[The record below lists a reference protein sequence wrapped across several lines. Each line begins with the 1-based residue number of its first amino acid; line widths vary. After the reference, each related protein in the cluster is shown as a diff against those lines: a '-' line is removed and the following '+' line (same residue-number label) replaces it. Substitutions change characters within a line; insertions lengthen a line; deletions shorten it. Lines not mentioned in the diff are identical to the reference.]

1 TGNKKLATD
10 LQATSSALSTLDSKV
25 TNIDGRVTSASN
37 SIVSLNN
44 SVTNIN
50 TALSQKADA
59 AALNSLSNRVTTAE
73 GNITSQG
80 NSITSLTNSL
90 AVSGKGGTNL
100 LIKSNVVGTY
110 DGISYP
116 HHTYKLGEDWE
127 IGATYTLIW
136 CAEHKRGTGDT
147 NSSLAVYEGGGSQHL
162 QAVVNTNGKVV
173 SKVTFVK
180 NSAVASGPII

>member
-1 TGNKKLATD
+1 STDKNAWGFVEGYFTVPAGMVDIRPWLQVSIAASEAAGQQWHVTNIQVRNITGNKKLATD

-127 IGATYTLIW
+127 IGA
-136 CAEHKRGTGDT
+136 
-147 NSSLAVYEGGGSQHL
+147 
-162 QAVVNTNGKVV
+162 
-173 SKVTFVK
+173 
-180 NSAVASGPII
+180 

>member
-1 TGNKKLATD
+1 
-10 LQATSSALSTLDSKV
+10 
-25 TNIDGRVTSASN
+25 
-37 SIVSLNN
+37 
-44 SVTNIN
+44 
-50 TALSQKADA
+50 
-59 AALNSLSNRVTTAE
+59 
-73 GNITSQG
+73 
-80 NSITSLTNSL
+80 
-90 AVSGKGGTNL
+90 L

-180 NSAVASGPII
+180 NSAVASGPI